1 MTMAR
6 LALVCLTLACLALAW
21 AAGQEGKAASPAFE
35 AVEAS
40 SEDGRAGPVLLFH
53 PWSTRSH
60 RIQQV

>member
-6 LALVCLTLACLALAW
+6 LALVCLALAW
-21 AAGQEGKAASPAFE
+21 VAGQEGKAALPS

-40 SEDGRAGPVLLFH
+40 SEDGRPGPVLLFH

>member
-6 LALVCLTLACLALAW
+6 LVLACLALALALAW

-35 AVEAS
+35 AIEAS
-40 SEDGRAGPVLLFH
+40 SEDGRAGPILLFH